1 MDIHYMQQPPFLGI
15 DTPQTTPC
23 LLLLLL
29 LLLLLPLSP
38 LIRQNTAG
46 ERG

>member
-29 LLLLLPLSP
+29 LLPLSP